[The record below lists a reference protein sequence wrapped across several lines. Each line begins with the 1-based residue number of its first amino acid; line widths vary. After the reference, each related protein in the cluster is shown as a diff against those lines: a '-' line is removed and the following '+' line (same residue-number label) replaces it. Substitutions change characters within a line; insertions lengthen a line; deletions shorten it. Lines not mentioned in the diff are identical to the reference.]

1 MWTLLEHGN
10 YIIAIVAY
18 ARLPLVLLDLYC
30 QSWAPEMWVNAWTLG
45 APEETVTDETDKPGG
60 GRMGGR
66 GRMQVDRWTGKQLGP
81 V

>member
-1 MWTLLEHGN
+1 MDLSR
-10 YIIAIVAY
+10 AKRDIVAQFV
-18 ARLPLVLLDLYC
+18 RLLIDSPDSYC
-30 QSWAPEMWVNAWTLG
+30 QSFAPEMCG